1 MRFAVDEVS
10 SDRLLGWA
18 FAPDREVSVR
28 VVIDGK
34 AVGEATTGGYRIDVA
49 RTIGVPDAARSG
61 FEFRFG
67 PEHFAHV
74 GAPQADVVLVLTA
87 GADAVQTE
95 PVAVPV
101 LGPDPGVTTEDV
113 GPAPLPPGIVALL
126 RRFRPAAYDGPWDD
140 ELAERAVTDLR
151 VLLHRGP
158 RGVPALHSHLA
169 LLGQLWLRAAFVER
183 YFPRENEAAEPG
195 AKDRSAVQNS
205 AVEVYAV
212 AAHLA
217 TVAAYG
223 VDGPLLEFG
232 CFKGFSTAILSDACH
247 QLGRTLQV
255 FDSFAGLPPSSSV
268 YYQAGEFAGTRA
280 EVEANVRSYGRSA
293 AVAYHEGFFA
303 DTVPKASLP
312 PAAQL
317 WLDVDLESSARDA
330 IAVLPGL
337 DRRGTVFS
345 HECPPEAFAG
355 DRIVSERSPETVIP
369 PILDAFADCGRPVAG
384 RHVHGHTG
392 AFWDAEVGIPVLP
405 TSALLRLRDL
415 ALEV

>member
-1 MRFAVDEVS
+1 MRYSVDEVS

-18 FAPDREVSVR
+18 FASDREVSVR
-28 VVIDGK
+28 VVVAGK
-34 AVGEATTGGYRIDVA
+34 VVGEATTGEYRIDVA
-49 RTIGVPDAARSG
+49 RSLGVPDAARSG
-61 FEFRFG
+61 FEFQFE

-74 GAPQADVVLVLTA
+74 GEPQAGVVLVLTA
-87 GADAVQTE
+87 GADAVRTE

-101 LGPDPGVTTEDV
+101 LAADSGPATAT
-113 GPAPLPPGIVALL
+113 GPAPFPPGVVALL
-126 RRFRPAAYDGPWDD
+126 RRFRPATYDRPWDD

-158 RGVPALHSHLA
+158 RAVPALHSHLV
-169 LLGQLWLRAAFVER
+169 LLGQLWVRAAFVER
-183 YFPRENEAAEPG
+183 YFPRENAAAELG

-217 TVAAYG
+217 TVAAHG

-232 CFKGFSTAILSDACH
+232 CFKGFSTAILSDVCH

-255 FDSFAGLPPSSSV
+255 FDSFAGLPPSASA
-268 YYQAGEFAGTRA
+268 YYRTGDFTGTRA
-280 EVEANVRSYGRSA
+280 EVEANVRSYGRPA

-303 DTVPKASLP
+303 DTVPRATLP
-312 PAAQL
+312 QVAQL

-330 IAVLPGL
+330 MAVLPRL
-337 DRRGTVFS
+337 DQRGAVFS
-345 HECPPEAFAG
+345 HECPAEAFAG

-369 PILDAFADCGRPVAG
+369 PILDAFADLGRPVAG

-392 AFWDAEVGIPVLP
+392 AFWDPEVGIPVLP
-405 TSALLRLRDL
+405 TAALLRLRDL
-415 ALEV
+415 ALEL

>member
-1 MRFAVDEVS
+1 VRYSVDEVS

-18 FAPDREVSVR
+18 FAPDRKVSVR
-28 VVIDGK
+28 VVVAGR

-49 RTIGVPDAARSG
+49 RSIGIPDAASSG
-61 FEFRFG
+61 FEFRFE
-67 PEHFAHV
+67 PDHFAHV
-74 GAPQADVVLVLTA
+74 GEPQADVVLVLTA

-101 LGPDPGVTTEDV
+101 LAADSGAATET
-113 GPAPLPPGIVALL
+113 GAAPLPPGVVALL
-126 RRFRPAAYDGPWDD
+126 RRFRPGTYDHPWDD
-140 ELAERAVTDLR
+140 ELADLAVTDLR
-151 VLLHRGP
+151 VLLQHGP
-158 RGVPALHSHLA
+158 RAVPALHSHLV

-183 YFPRENEAAEPG
+183 YFPRENAAAEPD

-205 AVEVYAV
+205 AVEVYTV

-217 TVAAYG
+217 TVAAHG

-268 YYQAGEFAGTRA
+268 YYLAGDFAGTRT

-293 AVAYHEGFFA
+293 AVVYHEGFFA

-312 PAAQL
+312 QVAQL

-330 IAVLPGL
+330 MAVLPRL
-337 DRRGTVFS
+337 DRRGAVFS
-345 HECPPEAFAG
+345 HECPAEAFAG
-355 DRIVSERSPETVIP
+355 ERIVSERSPETVIP
-369 PILDAFADCGRPVAG
+369 PILDAFADLGRPVAG
-384 RHVHGHTG
+384 RHLHGHTG

-405 TSALLRLRDL
+405 TAALLRLRDL
-415 ALEV
+415 ALEL

>member
-1 MRFAVDEVS
+1 VRYSLDEVS

-18 FAPDREVSVR
+18 FAPDQEVSVR
-28 VVIDGK
+28 VVVAGR
-34 AVGEATTGGYRIDVA
+34 AVGEATMGEYRIDVA
-49 RTIGVPDAARSG
+49 RSLGVPDAARSG

-67 PEHFAHV
+67 PDDFTHV
-74 GAPQADVVLVLTA
+74 GEAQADVVLVLTA
-87 GADAVQTE
+87 GADTVETE

-101 LGPDPGVTTEDV
+101 LAADTDAAPPT

-126 RRFRPAAYDGPWDD
+126 RRFRPATYDRPWDD

-151 VLLHRGP
+151 VLLRRGP

-183 YFPRENEAAEPG
+183 YFPRENSAAEPG

-217 TVAAYG
+217 TVAAHG

-247 QLGRTLQV
+247 QLGRTLHV
-255 FDSFAGLPPSSSV
+255 FDSFAGLPPSSSA
-268 YYQAGEFAGTRA
+268 YYRAGEFAGTRA
-280 EVEANVRSYGRSA
+280 EVEANVGGYGRSA
-293 AVAYHEGFFA
+293 AVVYHEGFFA
-303 DTVPKASLP
+303 DTVPEASLP
-312 PAAQL
+312 KAAQL
-317 WLDVDLESSARDA
+317 WLDVDLESSAWDA
-330 IAVLPGL
+330 MTVLPGL
-337 DRRGTVFS
+337 DRRGVVFS

-369 PILDAFADCGRPVAG
+369 PILDAFADLGRPVAG

-415 ALEV
+415 ALEL

>member
-1 MRFAVDEVS
+1 MRYSVDEIS
-10 SDRLLGWA
+10 SDRVLGWA

-28 VVIDGK
+28 VVVAGE

-49 RTIGVPDAARSG
+49 RSLGMPDAARSG
-61 FEFRFG
+61 FEFRFA
-67 PEHFAHV
+67 PEHFGHV
-74 GAPQADVVLVLTA
+74 GEPDAGVVLVLTA
-87 GADAVQTE
+87 GADAVETE

-101 LGPDPGVTTEDV
+101 LAADPGAAAGT
-113 GPAPLPPGIVALL
+113 GPAPLPPGVVALL
-126 RRFRPAAYDGPWDD
+126 RRFRPGTYDRPWDD
-140 ELAERAVTDLR
+140 ELAERAVADVR

-158 RGVPALHSHLA
+158 RAVPALHSHLL

-183 YFPRENEAAEPG
+183 YFPRENAAADPA

-217 TVAAYG
+217 TVAAHG

-247 QLGRTLQV
+247 QLGRTLHV
-255 FDSFAGLPPSSSV
+255 FDSFAGLPPSASA
-268 YYQAGEFAGTRA
+268 YYRAGEFAGTRA
-280 EVEANVRSYGRSA
+280 EVEANVGGYGRPA
-293 AVAYHEGFFA
+293 AVVYHEGFFA
-303 DTVPKASLP
+303 DTVPRAALP
-312 PAAQL
+312 GAAQL

-330 IAVLPGL
+330 MAVLPRL
-337 DRRGTVFS
+337 DQRGAVFS
-345 HECPPEAFAG
+345 HECPAEAFVG

-369 PILDAFADCGRPVAG
+369 PILDAFAHAGRPVAG
-384 RHVHGHTG
+384 RHLHGHTG

-405 TSALLRLRDL
+405 TTALLRLRDL
-415 ALEV
+415 ALEL